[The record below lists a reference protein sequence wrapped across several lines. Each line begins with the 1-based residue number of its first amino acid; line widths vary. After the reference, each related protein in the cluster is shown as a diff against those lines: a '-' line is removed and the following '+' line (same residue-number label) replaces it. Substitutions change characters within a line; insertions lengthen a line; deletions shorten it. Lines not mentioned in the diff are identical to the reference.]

1 MPNIKSAKKRCL
13 VTSTKTLQNKII
25 KSELKS
31 SIKKFDSLAQAGEK
45 EAAKAAYLV
54 AVKKIEKAEKNNIIH
69 KNNSN
74 RKKSALTLKLNK
86 LACRKNLY
94 RKTEFD
100 GFIFYIPGK
109 RQSKKLSV
117 YQKRAFL
124 HFLKKKI
131 TDTAAITAA
140 AQIRNKNAALSLP
153 CTIIRILAVRPELS
167 VTVIRDLPQTPACTI
182 PERST
187 TATKTFEE

>member
-45 EAAKAAYLV
+45 DAAKAAYLE
-54 AVKKIEKAEKNNIIH
+54 AVRKIEKAERNNIIH

-86 LACRKNLY
+86 LA
-94 RKTEFD
+94 
-100 GFIFYIPGK
+100 
-109 RQSKKLSV
+109 
-117 YQKRAFL
+117 
-124 HFLKKKI
+124 
-131 TDTAAITAA
+131 
-140 AQIRNKNAALSLP
+140 
-153 CTIIRILAVRPELS
+153 
-167 VTVIRDLPQTPACTI
+167 
-182 PERST
+182 
-187 TATKTFEE
+187 